1 MADNNT
7 IPEEAEDKKAA
18 KKAAKEAKKAEK
30 AAKKVEKRRKQLEKA
45 GASPEDIERALGAG
59 EDYEEEGGGSRLAVF
74 LVTIVIIAIW
84 LAILALLVKMDVGG
98 FGSTVLKPLLE
109 DVPYV
114 NRILPETDETEFEGA
129 EGNTEQPY
137 ATLDEAVA
145 RIKALETELQN
156 EKNART
162 ESQNS
167 NETLKE
173 QTAQLEEYKARE
185 AEFEELKQ
193 KFDEEVVFSDQAPDI
208 NAYKEFYES
217 IDPANAEAIY
227 KRVLEQQQKDE
238 ELEKYVSMYSSMKP
252 KQAAAIFDT
261 MTKDLNLVAQI
272 LKAMDTDASSS
283 ILGAMNAETAAKLT
297 KIMNPSESK

>member
-1 MADNNT
+1 MADKNT

-18 KKAAKEAKKAEK
+18 KKAAKEAKRGEK
-30 AAKKVEKRRKQLEKA
+30 AARRAEKRRKRLEKA
-45 GASPEDIERALGAG
+45 GASPEEIKRAMEFG
-59 EDYEEEGGGSRLAVF
+59 EDYEEEDGGSRLAVF
-74 LVTIVIIAIW
+74 LVTIVIIAVW

-98 FGSTVLKPLLE
+98 FGSTVLKPLLK

-114 NRILPETDETEFEGA
+114 NRILPETDETEFTEM

-162 ESQNS
+162 ESQNN
-167 NETLKE
+167 NEALKE
-173 QTAQLEEYKARE
+173 QTAQLEEYKAKE

-217 IDPANAEAIY
+217 IDPENAEAIY
-227 KRVLEQQQKDE
+227 KQVLEQQQKDE
-238 ELEKYVSMYSSMKP
+238 ELDKYVSMYSSMKP

-261 MTKDLNLVAQI
+261 MTKDLNLVARI
-272 LKAMDTDASSS
+272 LKAMDADASSS

>member
-1 MADNNT
+1 MADKNI

-18 KKAAKEAKKAEK
+18 KKAAKEAKKEAK
-30 AAKKVEKRRKQLEKA
+30 AAMRAEKRRKQLEKA
-45 GASPEDIERALGAG
+45 GASPEEIQRALDAGA
-59 EDYEEEGGGSRLAVF
+59 DYEEEGGGSRLAVF

-114 NRILPETDETEFEGA
+114 NRILPDTEESEFAAA

-156 EKNART
+156 EKNARA

-167 NETLKE
+167 NETLQE
-173 QTAQLEEYKARE
+173 QAAQLEEYKARE

-208 NAYKEFYES
+208 NSYKEFYES

-227 KRVLEQQQKDE
+227 KRVLEQQQEDV

-261 MTKDLNLVAQI
+261 MTGDLKLVAEI

>member
-1 MADNNT
+1 MADKNT

-18 KKAAKEAKKAEK
+18 KKAAKEAKREAK
-30 AAKKVEKRRKQLEKA
+30 AAQKAEKRRKQLEKA
-45 GASPEDIERALGAG
+45 GASPEEIQRALDAGA
-59 EDYEEEGGGSRLAVF
+59 EYEEEGGGSRLAVF

-114 NRILPETDETEFEGA
+114 NRILPETDEMEFAA
-129 EGNTEQPY
+129 EDNTEQPY

-167 NETLKE
+167 NKTLQE
-173 QTAQLEEYKARE
+173 QSAQLEEYKARE

-208 NAYKEFYES
+208 NSYKEFYES

-238 ELEKYVSMYSSMKP
+238 ELENYVNMYSAMKP

-261 MTKDLNLVAQI
+261 MTGDLKLVAKI